1 MKMLTTQI
9 RGLLER
15 IADGQEES
23 IEETA
28 RLLAQA
34 LVGEGRIVIAGFEEM
49 DAITA
54 TALHGAEPLKRA
66 VHYTEDLS
74 FTAADRVWLL
84 ARKADH
90 PSALQLA
97 RQLADKFIPFAVLT
111 ADPHDETNELA
122 DLAFT
127 YISTGLK
134 KGLIPGPDGERIVQ
148 PHALAALF
156 VYEAVKL
163 SLDEM
168 LGDDDDFE

>member
-1 MKMLTTQI
+1 MLTTQI

-49 DAITA
+49 EAVKA
-54 TALHGAEPLKRA
+54 TALYGAEPLQRA
-66 VHYTEDLS
+66 VRYTEDLS
-74 FTAADRVWLL
+74 FTAADRFWLL
-84 ARKADH
+84 ARKADD
-90 PSALQLA
+90 PAALQLA
-97 RQLADKFIPFAVLT
+97 RQLANEFIPFAVLT
-111 ADPHDETNELA
+111 ADPHNETNELA

-168 LGDDDDFE
+168 LSDEDELE

>member
-1 MKMLTTQI
+1 MKILTTQI

-15 IADGQEES
+15 ISNGQEES

-34 LVGEGRIVIAGFEEM
+34 LIGEGRIVIAGFDEM
-49 DAITA
+49 EAVTS
-54 TALHGAEPLKRA
+54 TALYGAEPLQRA
-66 VHYTEDLS
+66 VRYTDDLS

-84 ARKADH
+84 ARKGDH
-90 PSALQLA
+90 PAALQLA
-97 RQLADKFIPFAVLT
+97 RQLAEEFIPFAVLT
-111 ADPHDETNELA
+111 ADPHDDSNELA

-134 KGLIPGPDGERIVQ
+134 KGLIPGPNGERIVQ

-168 LGDDDDFE
+168 LADDDELE